1 VCAAVHAR
9 APPEGI
15 ATAVTSLDGF
25 PALDLGRTA
34 VCLDFD
40 GTLTEIVERADEAVP
55 LAGMLEILPR
65 LAVRAG
71 VVAIISGRPVEYLR
85 SRLPELPAVRYLGLY
100 GDAELDKGEV
110 VLRPAVAAFRPA
122 VHAAR
127 DALAAD
133 ATILRSGAAVED
145 KPLSVAVHLRPIAPR
160 EARTRWSEPL
170 REVVFAVAERHG
182 LRPEAGRLVWE
193 LRPPTAGDKGAA
205 VRRVVAESGA
215 RAVLVAGD
223 DRGDLAAFA
232 AAAALRGE
240 GVQAVRV
247 AVDSAEAPP
256 ELLAAADH
264 VVAGPEGLLALLRSL
279 APSP

>member
-1 VCAAVHAR
+1 MCVVHTC

-15 ATAVTSLDGF
+15 ATTVTALS
-25 PALDLGRTA
+25 ALDLGRTA
-34 VCLDFD
+34 ICLDFD
-40 GTLTEIVERADEAVP
+40 GTLTEIVERADDAVP
-55 LAGMLEILPR
+55 VAGMLAVLPR
-65 LAVRAG
+65 LAGAAAA
-71 VVAIISGRPVEYLR
+71 VAIISGRPVEYLR
-85 SRLPELPAVRYLGLY
+85 SRLPNLPAVRYLGLY

-127 DALAAD
+127 DALAVD

-145 KPLSVAVHLRPIAPR
+145 KPLSVAVHLRPIVPE
-160 EARTRWSEPL
+160 EARARWSEPI
-170 REVVFAVAERHG
+170 REVVFGVAERYA

-193 LRPPTAGDKGAA
+193 IRPPTAGDKGAA

-232 AAAALRGE
+232 AAAALRAE
-240 GVQAVRV
+240 GIDAVRV

-256 ELLAAADH
+256 DLLAEADH
-264 VVAGPEGLLALLRSL
+264 VVAGPAALLPLLRAL
-279 APSP
+279 LPPR